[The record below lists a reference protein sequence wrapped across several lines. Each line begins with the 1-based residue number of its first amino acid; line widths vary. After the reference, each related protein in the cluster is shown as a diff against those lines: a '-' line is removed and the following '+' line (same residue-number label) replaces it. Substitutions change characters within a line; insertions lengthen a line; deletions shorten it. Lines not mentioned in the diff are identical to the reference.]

1 MQDARRALVL
11 GDGDGRF
18 LARLLAANPGV
29 AADYVDA
36 SGRMLQLARE
46 RTGSAR
52 VEYRQGDALTLP
64 LAPAE
69 YDLIAT
75 HFFLD
80 CFDEAGARALI
91 SRVTAAARP
100 GARWIVSEFRQP
112 WWAAP
117 ILGGLYLFFR
127 VTTGLRTSRLVDHRP
142 LLQEQGYRLER
153 VEESWFG
160 LLASELWVRKLLAG
174 QR

>member
-1 MQDARRALVL
+1 VQDARRALVL

-91 SRVTAAARP
+91 SRVTA
-100 GARWIVSEFRQP
+100 EFRQP